1 MRQLRADKPSCIDVT
16 RLQADEPSRINRLQ
30 TLVGTK
36 KRLFGLVVSDDCKVF
51 GKILALGKEYLLSQ

>member
-1 MRQLRADKPSCIDVT
+1 MPSCIDVAL
-16 RLQADEPSRINRLQ
+16 LQANEPSRIHRLQ

-51 GKILALGKEYLLSQ
+51 GKILALGKEYLVS